1 MQNKNVEKIF
11 EEASALMSDKNEDYG
26 SPDDFYANFRMVE
39 NAGLPT
45 WVGLH
50 IRMLDKIS
58 RLNGFVRRFIE
69 TGNITSTVDE
79 SIEDT
84 LLDAINYSA
93 ITLDTYR
100 QYKKEISHELN
111 RNATTNNNNKTG
123 SNSCPIK
130 RPEVWTKHNEENVN
144 TEGC

>member
-11 EEASALMSDKNEDYG
+11 EEALTLVNNKNEDYA
-26 SPDDFYANFRMVE
+26 SPIDFYANFRMVE
-39 NAGLPT
+39 HAGIPT
-45 WVGLH
+45 WVGVH
-50 IRMLDKIS
+50 VRMLDKIS

-123 SNSCPIK
+123 SNSYPIK